1 MRLHTQYFGVA
12 LIVVMALTGCSSSPY
27 QSEDWASD
35 PELRQEQIKK
45 LTTKAE
51 QHRADNRDPMED
63 AVLLR
68 SDSVSPLEAASVT
81 AELQA
86 IAEELSTDWQ
96 GEPCQCQVRLGPR
109 YSFGGFT
116 YPHGTIVVQAG
127 TLEYL
132 DTRDEIAA
140 LLAHELSHL
149 WLDHHKKNQLQTTA
163 KGVADLAQAISMFSH
178 DDNARETTLRIGGS
192 TDALVAAA
200 GFTQWNR
207 EQETE
212 ADLLAAKV
220 LEASRYSPMAM
231 IALLTKLN
239 NGKDDV
245 PIAGSAYEEMASV
258 AANKLKN
265 EEAKVSDS
273 QIQKWISAV
282 ASDISGREYLSSE
295 DRRQIV
301 RMVIYDLEGATLARS
316 FTDMQINVG
325 VLKPVTSLKMLNQ
338 YEPTS
343 PSYAALVDQALAYEP
358 NNIHLQLVKFRAVM
372 ARKDWQQATQMA
384 RGFIQRPDAT
394 FSALSEATRFLDQ
407 HQDISDSER
416 KSLVYEAVLK
426 LAKLDLPDAY
436 VADQYYLSKR
446 YQVPLHDILNQKLCE
461 AGTGKVTVRE
471 RCELAKQALD
481 SQHSFYQTLA
491 AAGL

>member
-1 MRLHTQYFGVA
+1 MSLFAGYFWIA
-12 LIVVMALTGCSSSPY
+12 LFAIGALTACSSTPY
-27 QSEDWASD
+27 QSKEWASD
-35 PELRQEQIKK
+35 PELRQEQINK
-45 LTTKAE
+45 LTAKAE

-68 SDSVSPLEAASVT
+68 GDSVSPLEAASVT

-86 IAEELSTDWQ
+86 IAEELSSDWL
-96 GEPCQCQVRLGPR
+96 GEPCHCRVRLGPR

-116 YPHGTIVVQAG
+116 YPHGTIVIQAG

-132 DTRDEIAA
+132 DTRDEVAA

-149 WLDHHKKNQLQTTA
+149 WLAHHEKDQLETTA
-163 KGVADLAQAISMFSH
+163 KGLADLAQAISMFSN
-178 DDNARETTLRIGGS
+178 DDNAREATLRFGGS

-220 LEASRYSPMAM
+220 LEASRYNPMSM

-239 NGKDDV
+239 KGKDEV
-245 PIAGSAYEEMASV
+245 PIAGSAYEEMAAV

-265 EEAKVSDS
+265 EKSEISDS
-273 QIQKWISAV
+273 QIQKWISSV
-282 ASDISGREYLSSE
+282 ASDMSGREYLSSE
-295 DRRQIV
+295 DRRTIV
-301 RMVIYDLEGATLARS
+301 RMVIYDLEGAALARS
-316 FTDMQINVG
+316 FSDMQIDVA
-325 VLKPVTSLKMLNQ
+325 VLKPVTSLKKIHD

-343 PSYAALVDQALAYEP
+343 PSYMALVDQALAYEP
-358 NNIHLQLVKFRAVM
+358 GNLHLQLVKFRAVL
-372 ARKDWQQATQMA
+372 ARKDWQQATQLA
-384 RGFIQRPDAT
+384 REFIQRPDAT

-407 HQDISDSER
+407 HNEITDSER

-446 YQVPLHDILNQKLCE
+446 YEVPLHDMLNQKLCE
-461 AGTGKVTVRE
+461 AGTGKVNVRE
-471 RCELAKQALD
+471 RCELAKQALE
-481 SQHSFYQTLA
+481 SRRSFYQTLA
-491 AAGL
+491 EAGL

>member
-1 MRLHTQYFGVA
+1 MRLHTPYSGIA
-12 LIVVMALTGCSSSPY
+12 LIVVMALTGCSSTPY
-27 QSEDWASD
+27 QSKEWASD
-35 PELRQEQIKK
+35 PELRQEQINK
-45 LTTKAE
+45 LTAKAE

-86 IAEELSTDWQ
+86 IAEELSNDWH
-96 GEPCQCQVRLGPR
+96 GEPCHCQVRLGPR

-132 DTRDEIAA
+132 DTRDEVAA

-149 WLDHHKKNQLQTTA
+149 WLAHHEKNQLETA
-163 KGVADLAQAISMFSH
+163 TKGLADLAQAISMFSN
-178 DDNARETTLRIGGS
+178 DDNARETTLRFGGS

-220 LEASRYSPMAM
+220 LEASRYSPMSM

-239 NGKDDV
+239 KGKDDV

-265 EEAKVSDS
+265 EETEVSDS
-273 QIQKWISAV
+273 QIQKWISSV
-282 ASDISGREYLSSE
+282 ASDMSGREYLSSE

-316 FTDMQINVG
+316 FSDMQINVDE
-325 VLKPVTSLKMLNQ
+325 LKPVTSLKMLNQ
-338 YEPTS
+338 YELTS

-358 NNIHLQLVKFRAVM
+358 DNLHLQLVKFRAVM

-407 HQDISDSER
+407 HQEITDSER

-436 VADQYYLSKR
+436 VADQYYLSER
-446 YQVPLHDILNQKLCE
+446 YEVPLHDMLNQKLCE

-471 RCELAKQALD
+471 RCELARQALE

-491 AAGL
+491 EAGL